1 MPDPKIIDFPLG
13 LPLTTILNG
22 ESFYCDFDLTELFG
36 KLIDIT
42 TDYTD
47 VKIYLY
53 HKQLLKN
60 VGNIL
65 VLDPPAPP
73 EVYHE
78 YWGEVDGNVEITGA
92 NNDQA
97 RIKVTEDLSVLEE
110 RYLTDE
116 LKTGTYMFMVSLE
129 DDDTSAHEK
138 DKGDAFIIKTA
149 IDE

>member
-36 KLIDIT
+36 KVVDT
-42 TDYTD
+42 TDYDD

-60 VGNIL
+60 IAGFEF
-65 VLDPPAPP
+65 PADDDYP
-73 EVYHE
+73 VHE
-78 YWGEVDGNVEITGA
+78 YWGDVDGNVEITGA

-97 RIKVTEDLSVLEE
+97 RIKVSAAMTEEI
-110 RYLTDE
+110 
-116 LKTGTYMFMVSLE
+116 KTGTYMYLIVLE
-129 DDDTSAHEK
+129 DDLLGDYPVYEK
-138 DKGDAFIIKTA
+138 NKGDAFIIKTA